1 MEPSSVDPALN
12 VKRARAQLQD
22 RGEIPEG
29 LLPEAIRRS
38 WKRCL
43 TMGLNA
49 QESAAA
55 DAPAENFADITEC
68 NRLLITHAQ
77 PVMENLREQI
87 ENTHSTVILTDAH
100 GLILRSLGDSDFM
113 HKAARVAL
121 QPGVVWDESNK
132 GTNAI
137 GTALFEQ
144 RPVLVHGGEHF
155 VSSNACLT
163 CSASPICN
171 PQGAI
176 VGALDVSGDHRSC
189 QQHTL
194 ALVRMS
200 VQMIENRLFR
210 EDFFDC
216 VYLRFH
222 TRPEFIGTLC
232 EGIAVF
238 SADGHFVSA
247 NRSAIFQLGI
257 DLPKLREMP
266 FSALFDLP
274 FETLFKE
281 ASATRPLALQMH
293 NGVRVLGLPE
303 FGTEL
308 LRRRKTIPRFKQPA
322 ARARTPR
329 DLEVHMLASL
339 NHGDACMASAIEKA
353 RKVLGRDIAL
363 LIIGETGTGKEL
375 FARAFH
381 NDSPRRAGPFVAVNC
396 AAIPDGLIESELFGY
411 EEGAFTG
418 GRRKGA
424 PGKLVQADRGT
435 LFLDEI
441 GDMPLP
447 MQARLLRVLQ
457 ERTVTPLGGVK
468 CLPVDIA
475 VICASNRNLR
485 DLISKGQF
493 REDLYYRLNGL
504 VVTLPPLRDRSDI
517 AKLASLLVVNESRGR
532 LQASIHQEVT
542 RLFESHPWP
551 GNIRQLATLL
561 RTAIAMLGNDAVI
574 TRAHLSDDFLE
585 DAIDKPAVS
594 MTRDKLALDESSI
607 GSLDALEKC
616 ARRKMVEIYDGN
628 ISAAARHLGI
638 SRNTLYRKLKSA

>member
-1 MEPSSVDPALN
+1 
-12 VKRARAQLQD
+12 
-22 RGEIPEG
+22 
-29 LLPEAIRRS
+29 
-38 WKRCL
+38 
-43 TMGLNA
+43 MGLNA
-49 QESAAA
+49 QESVAA
-55 DAPAENFADITEC
+55 DAPAENFAHITEC
-68 NRLLITHAQ
+68 NRILITHAQ

-87 ENTHSTVILTDAH
+87 ENTHSTVILTDAS
-100 GLILRSLGDSDFM
+100 GLILRSLGDSDFL

-121 QPGVVWDESNK
+121 QPGVVWDESSK

-137 GTALFEQ
+137 GTALVEQ
-144 RPVLVHGGEHF
+144 RPVMVHGGEHF
-155 VSSNACLT
+155 VSSNAFLT
-163 CSASPICN
+163 CSASPIFN
-171 PQGAI
+171 PHGVI
-176 VGALDVSGDHRSC
+176 VGALDVSGDYRNC

-238 SADGHFVSA
+238 SADGRFVST
-247 NRSAIFQLGI
+247 NRSAMFQLGI
-257 DLPKLREMP
+257 DLLKLRGMP

-274 FETLFKE
+274 FATLLND
-281 ASATRPLALQMH
+281 ASVARPLALQMH

-308 LRRRKTIPRFKQPA
+308 LRRRVTMPHCKPSTL
-322 ARARTPR
+322 RAKASR
-329 DLEVHMLASL
+329 DVEVHTLASL

-363 LIIGETGTGKEL
+363 LIVGETGTGKEL

-381 NDSPRRAGPFVAVNC
+381 NDGPRRAGPFVAVNC

-468 CLPVDIA
+468 CVPVDIA
-475 VICASNRNLR
+475 VICATNRNLR
-485 DLISKGQF
+485 DLIGKGVF

-504 VVTLPPLRDRSDI
+504 VVTLPPLRNRSDI
-517 AKLASLLVVNESRGR
+517 AKLASLLVVNESRVR
-532 LQASIHQEVT
+532 LQASIHQNVI
-542 RLFESHPWP
+542 RLFENHPWP
-551 GNIRQLATLL
+551 ANIRQLANLL
-561 RTAIAMLGNDAVI
+561 RTALAMLGNDSVI
-574 TRAHLSDDFLE
+574 TRTHLSDDFLE
-585 DAIDKPAVS
+585 DALDKPAVG
-594 MTRDKLALDESSI
+594 MNGGGKLALEESSI

-616 ARRKMVEIYDGN
+616 AIRKMVELHNGN